1 MELKIKFSLIL
12 LVASDSKKFNS
23 ENKKIYSVTNSLL
36 KKKVKFPRKIIPR
49 KICHILPQFLV
60 VGLFFTSF
68 QFSTVLRVFETLD
81 AN

>member
-1 MELKIKFSLIL
+1 MELKIKFSFIL

-36 KKKVKFPRKIIPR
+36 KKKSQISKENNTK
-49 KICHILPQFLV
+49 KNLPHSATIFSCGAV
-60 VGLFFTSF
+60 FH